1 METQYREKKF
11 CSEAGRSPAFVQKCG
26 GAFGYAAAY
35 ILERDSRQG
44 VSGMYELSYD
54 MQAKPRPSEE
64 KPWLKY
70 FSPAAV
76 HAPLPQDTLYG
87 YLVAQNGAYPDNAAL
102 NYYGNRI
109 PFGRALREIDRTADA
124 YQALGVQPGEIVTC
138 CSLAIPE
145 TVYSLYGLNK
155 IGGVSN
161 MIDPRASSKGIR
173 NFVAETGS
181 RVLVILDAILEK
193 NLDMLPELDV
203 DTIIVQTAERS
214 LPPMVRLL
222 KRLKDGAVRLPA
234 DKRIVLWDDFLRAG
248 AGANARPV
256 PYRENM
262 LAVINHTGGTTG
274 VPKGVMLTNDGMN
287 AMSVNFGLSGVNYR
301 RDNRF
306 LDIIPPFASYGVVC
320 SLHVPFS
327 LGLEVVLIPLF
338 APEKFADMVRR
349 YRPTHTLAVPSHYE
363 RLMNDARIRKMDLSF
378 FETAG
383 SGGDTMNTG
392 LEDKLNGFLHGRG
405 CRYPLSQGYG
415 MSEVSAAACC
425 NFNNVH
431 KNGSV
436 GIPLLK
442 TTVAVFR
449 PDSFEELGYDE
460 MGEICITGPTMMLG
474 YLNNP
479 EETARVMRR
488 HPDGTVWI
496 HSGDLGYMDADGFVY
511 IKGRMKRIII
521 RHDGHKVFPAQ
532 LEGIIG
538 GCGKVEACA
547 VVAVRDRERAQG
559 KLPMAFVKLRDT
571 VAHER
576 FQAVRDE
583 ILALCNAQLPLK
595 DRLYDLAFVPELPHT
610 AVGKIDYRRLEDD
623 YEKEHCA

>member
-1 METQYREKKF
+1 M
-11 CSEAGRSPAFVQKCG
+11 
-26 GAFGYAAAY
+26 YA
-35 ILERDSRQG
+35 
-44 VSGMYELSYD
+44 LSYD
-54 MQAKPRPSEE
+54 MQVKPRPSEG

-70 FSPAAV
+70 FSPEAV
-76 HAPLPQDTLYG
+76 AAPLPQDTLYG

-161 MIDPRASSKGIR
+161 MIDPRASSEGIR

-234 DKRIVLWDDFLRAG
+234 DKRIVYWDDFLRAG
-248 AGANARPV
+248 AGANAQPV

-287 AMSVNFGLSGVNYR
+287 AMSVNFGLSGVNYS

-338 APEKFADMVRR
+338 DPEKFADMVRR

-383 SGGDTMNTG
+383 SGGDTMNAG
-392 LEDKLNGFLHGRG
+392 LEDKLNGFLHGCG

-442 TTVAVFR
+442 TTVSVFR

-496 HSGDLGYMDADGFVY
+496 HSGDLGYLDADGFVY

-521 RHDGHKVFPAQ
+521 RHDGHKVFPTQ

-538 GCGKVEACA
+538 GCGKVEVCA

-571 VAHER
+571 IPRER

-595 DRLYDLAFVPELPHT
+595 DRLYDLAFVPALPHT

-623 YEKEHCA
+623 YEREHCA

>member
-1 METQYREKKF
+1 M
-11 CSEAGRSPAFVQKCG
+11 
-26 GAFGYAAAY
+26 YA
-35 ILERDSRQG
+35 
-44 VSGMYELSYD
+44 LSYD
-54 MQAKPRPSEE
+54 MQVKPRPSEG

-70 FSPAAV
+70 FSPEAV
-76 HAPLPQDTLYG
+76 AAPLPQDTLYG

-161 MIDPRASSKGIR
+161 MIDPRASSEGIR

-234 DKRIVLWDDFLRAG
+234 DKRIVYWDDFLRAG

-327 LGLEVVLIPLF
+327 LGLEVVLIPL
-338 APEKFADMVRR
+338 
-349 YRPTHTLAVPSHYE
+349 
-363 RLMNDARIRKMDLSF
+363 
-378 FETAG
+378 
-383 SGGDTMNTG
+383 
-392 LEDKLNGFLHGRG
+392 
-405 CRYPLSQGYG
+405 
-415 MSEVSAAACC
+415 
-425 NFNNVH
+425 
-431 KNGSV
+431 
-436 GIPLLK
+436 LK
-442 TTVAVFR
+442 TTVSVFR

-521 RHDGHKVFPAQ
+521 RHDGHKVFPTQ

-559 KLPMAFVKLRDT
+559 KLPMAFVKLRDSIPR
-571 VAHER
+571 ER
-576 FQAVRDE
+576 FQAIRDE

-595 DRLYDLAFVPELPHT
+595 DRLYDLAFVPALPHT

-623 YEKEHCA
+623 YEREHCA

>member
-1 METQYREKKF
+1 M
-11 CSEAGRSPAFVQKCG
+11 
-26 GAFGYAAAY
+26 YA
-35 ILERDSRQG
+35 
-44 VSGMYELSYD
+44 LSYD
-54 MQAKPRPSEE
+54 MQVKPRPSEG

-70 FSPAAV
+70 FSPEAV
-76 HAPLPQDTLYG
+76 AAPLPQDTLYG

-161 MIDPRASSKGIR
+161 MIDPRASSEGIR

-234 DKRIVLWDDFLRAG
+234 DKRIVYWDDFLRAG
-248 AGANARPV
+248 AGANAQPV

-287 AMSVNFGLSGVNYR
+287 AMSVNFGLSGVNYS

-338 APEKFADMVRR
+338 DPEKFADMVRR

-383 SGGDTMNTG
+383 SGGDTMNAG
-392 LEDKLNGFLHGRG
+392 LEDKLNGFLHGCG

-442 TTVAVFR
+442 TTVSVFR

-496 HSGDLGYMDADGFVY
+496 HSGDLGYLDADGFVY

-521 RHDGHKVFPAQ
+521 RHDGHKVFPTQ
-532 LEGIIG
+532 LEGISG

-559 KLPMAFVKLRDT
+559 KLPMAFVKLRDSIPR
-571 VAHER
+571 ER
-576 FQAVRDE
+576 FQAIRDE

-623 YEKEHCA
+623 YEREHCA

>member
-1 METQYREKKF
+1 M
-11 CSEAGRSPAFVQKCG
+11 A
-26 GAFGYAAAY
+26 
-35 ILERDSRQG
+35 
-44 VSGMYELSYD
+44 
-54 MQAKPRPSEE
+54 
-64 KPWLKY
+64 
-70 FSPAAV
+70 
-76 HAPLPQDTLYG
+76 
-87 YLVAQNGAYPDNAAL
+87 
-102 NYYGNRI
+102 
-109 PFGRALREIDRTADA
+109 EIF
-124 YQALGVQPGEIVTC
+124 QP
-138 CSLAIPE
+138 
-145 TVYSLYGLNK
+145 
-155 IGGVSN
+155 
-161 MIDPRASSKGIR
+161 
-173 NFVAETGS
+173 
-181 RVLVILDAILEK
+181 
-193 NLDMLPELDV
+193 
-203 DTIIVQTAERS
+203 
-214 LPPMVRLL
+214 
-222 KRLKDGAVRLPA
+222 
-234 DKRIVLWDDFLRAG
+234 
-248 AGANARPV
+248 
-256 PYRENM
+256 
-262 LAVINHTGGTTG
+262 
-274 VPKGVMLTNDGMN
+274 
-287 AMSVNFGLSGVNYR
+287 
-301 RDNRF
+301 
-306 LDIIPPFASYGVVC
+306 
-320 SLHVPFS
+320 
-327 LGLEVVLIPLF
+327 
-338 APEKFADMVRR
+338 
-349 YRPTHTLAVPSHYE
+349 
-363 RLMNDARIRKMDLSF
+363 
-378 FETAG
+378 
-383 SGGDTMNTG
+383 GGDTMNAG

-442 TTVAVFR
+442 TTVSVFR

-496 HSGDLGYMDADGFVY
+496 HSGDLGCMDADGFVY

-521 RHDGHKVFPAQ
+521 RHDGHKVFPTQ

-571 VAHER
+571 IPHER

-583 ILALCNAQLPLK
+583 ILALCNARLPLK

-623 YEKEHCA
+623 YERQHCA

>member
-1 METQYREKKF
+1 M
-11 CSEAGRSPAFVQKCG
+11 
-26 GAFGYAAAY
+26 YA
-35 ILERDSRQG
+35 
-44 VSGMYELSYD
+44 LSYD
-54 MQAKPRPSEE
+54 MQVKPRPSEG

-70 FSPAAV
+70 FSPEAV
-76 HAPLPQDTLYG
+76 AAPLPQDTLYG

-124 YQALGVQPGEIVTC
+124 YQALGMLPGEIVTC

-234 DKRIVLWDDFLRAG
+234 DKRIVLWDDFLRTG

-287 AMSVNFGLSGVNYR
+287 AMSVNFGLSGVNYS

-442 TTVAVFR
+442 TTVSVFR

-521 RHDGHKVFPAQ
+521 RHDGHKVFPTQ

-559 KLPMAFVKLRDT
+559 KLPMAFVKLRDSIP
-571 VAHER
+571 HER
-576 FQAVRDE
+576 FQAIRDE

-623 YEKEHCA
+623 YEREHCA

>member
-1 METQYREKKF
+1 M
-11 CSEAGRSPAFVQKCG
+11 
-26 GAFGYAAAY
+26 YA
-35 ILERDSRQG
+35 
-44 VSGMYELSYD
+44 LSYD
-54 MQAKPRPSEE
+54 MQVKPRPSEG

-70 FSPAAV
+70 FSPEAV
-76 HAPLPQDTLYG
+76 AAPLPQDTLYG

-124 YQALGVQPGEIVTC
+124 YQALGVLPGEIVTC

-161 MIDPRASSKGIR
+161 MIDPRASSEGIR

-203 DTIIVQTAERS
+203 DTIIVQTTERS

-234 DKRIVLWDDFLRAG
+234 DKRIVYWDDFLRAG

-287 AMSVNFGLSGVNYR
+287 AMSVNFGLSGVNYS

-338 APEKFADMVRR
+338 DPEKFADMVRR

-383 SGGDTMNTG
+383 SGGDTMNAG

-405 CRYPLSQGYG
+405 CRYPFSQGYG

-442 TTVAVFR
+442 TTVSVFR

-521 RHDGHKVFPAQ
+521 RHDGHKVFPTQ

-559 KLPMAFVKLRDT
+559 KLPMAFVKLRDSIP
-571 VAHER
+571 HER
-576 FQAVRDE
+576 FQAIRDE

-623 YEKEHCA
+623 YEREHCA

>member
-1 METQYREKKF
+1 M
-11 CSEAGRSPAFVQKCG
+11 
-26 GAFGYAAAY
+26 YA
-35 ILERDSRQG
+35 
-44 VSGMYELSYD
+44 LSYD
-54 MQAKPRPSEE
+54 MQVKPRPSEG

-70 FSPAAV
+70 FSPEAV
-76 HAPLPQDTLYG
+76 AAPLPQDTLYG

-161 MIDPRASSKGIR
+161 MIDPRASSEGIR

-234 DKRIVLWDDFLRAG
+234 DKRIVYWDDFLRAG
-248 AGANARPV
+248 AGANAQPV

-287 AMSVNFGLSGVNYR
+287 AMSVNFGLSGVNYS

-338 APEKFADMVRR
+338 DPEKFADMVRR

-383 SGGDTMNTG
+383 SGGDTMNAG
-392 LEDKLNGFLHGRG
+392 LEDKLNGFLHGCG

-442 TTVAVFR
+442 TTVSVFR

-521 RHDGHKVFPAQ
+521 RHDGHKVFPTQ

-559 KLPMAFVKLRDT
+559 KLPMAFVKLRDSIPR
-571 VAHER
+571 ER
-576 FQAVRDE
+576 FQAIRDE

-595 DRLYDLAFVPELPHT
+595 DRLYDLAFVPALPHT

-623 YEKEHCA
+623 YEREHCA

>member
-1 METQYREKKF
+1 M
-11 CSEAGRSPAFVQKCG
+11 
-26 GAFGYAAAY
+26 YA
-35 ILERDSRQG
+35 
-44 VSGMYELSYD
+44 LSYD
-54 MQAKPRPSEE
+54 MQVKPRPSEG

-70 FSPAAV
+70 FSPEAV
-76 HAPLPQDTLYG
+76 AAPLPQDTLYG

-124 YQALGVQPGEIVTC
+124 YQALGVLPGEIVTC

-161 MIDPRASSKGIR
+161 MIDPRASSEGIR

-203 DTIIVQTAERS
+203 DTIIVQTTERS

-248 AGANARPV
+248 AGANTQPV

-287 AMSVNFGLSGVNYR
+287 AMSVNFGLSGVNYS

-338 APEKFADMVRR
+338 DPEKFADMVRR
-349 YRPTHTLAVPSHYE
+349 YCPTHTLAVPSHYE

-383 SGGDTMNTG
+383 SGGDTMNAG

-442 TTVAVFR
+442 TTVSVFR

-521 RHDGHKVFPAQ
+521 RHDGHKVFPTQ

-559 KLPMAFVKLRDT
+559 KLPMAFVKLRDSIP
-571 VAHER
+571 HER
-576 FQAVRDE
+576 FQAIRDE

-595 DRLYDLAFVPELPHT
+595 DRLYDLAFVPALPHT

-623 YEKEHCA
+623 YEREHCA

>member
-1 METQYREKKF
+1 M
-11 CSEAGRSPAFVQKCG
+11 
-26 GAFGYAAAY
+26 YA
-35 ILERDSRQG
+35 
-44 VSGMYELSYD
+44 LSYD
-54 MQAKPRPSEE
+54 MQEKPRPSEA

-70 FSPAAV
+70 FSPEAV
-76 HAPLPQDTLYG
+76 AAPLPQDTLYG

-161 MIDPRASSKGIR
+161 MIDPRASSEGIC

-222 KRLKDGAVRLPA
+222 KRLKDGAVSLPA
-234 DKRIVLWDDFLRAG
+234 DKRIVYWDDFLHAG
-248 AGANARPV
+248 AGTDARPV
-256 PYRENM
+256 LYRENM
-262 LAVINHTGGTTG
+262 LAVINHTGGMTG

-287 AMSVNFGLSGVNYR
+287 AMSVNFGLSGVNYS

-338 APEKFADMVRR
+338 DPEKFADMVRR

-378 FETAG
+378 FETGG
-383 SGGDTMNTG
+383 SGGDTMNAG
-392 LEDKLNGFLHGRG
+392 LEDKLNGFLHSRG
-405 CRYPLSQGYG
+405 CRYPLS
-415 MSEVSAAACC
+415 
-425 NFNNVH
+425 
-431 KNGSV
+431 
-436 GIPLLK
+436 
-442 TTVAVFR
+442 
-449 PDSFEELGYDE
+449 
-460 MGEICITGPTMMLG
+460 
-474 YLNNP
+474 
-479 EETARVMRR
+479 
-488 HPDGTVWI
+488 
-496 HSGDLGYMDADGFVY
+496 
-511 IKGRMKRIII
+511 
-521 RHDGHKVFPAQ
+521 
-532 LEGIIG
+532 
-538 GCGKVEACA
+538 
-547 VVAVRDRERAQG
+547 
-559 KLPMAFVKLRDT
+559 
-571 VAHER
+571 
-576 FQAVRDE
+576 
-583 ILALCNAQLPLK
+583 
-595 DRLYDLAFVPELPHT
+595 
-610 AVGKIDYRRLEDD
+610 
-623 YEKEHCA
+623 

>member
-1 METQYREKKF
+1 M
-11 CSEAGRSPAFVQKCG
+11 
-26 GAFGYAAAY
+26 YA
-35 ILERDSRQG
+35 
-44 VSGMYELSYD
+44 LSYD
-54 MQAKPRPSEE
+54 MQVKPRPSEG

-70 FSPAAV
+70 FSPEAV
-76 HAPLPQDTLYG
+76 AAPLPQDTLYG

-161 MIDPRASSKGIR
+161 MIDPRASSEGIR

-234 DKRIVLWDDFLRAG
+234 DKRIVYWDDFLRAG
-248 AGANARPV
+248 AGANAQPV

-287 AMSVNFGLSGVNYR
+287 AMSVNFGLSGVNYS

-306 LDIIPPFASYGVVC
+306 LDIIP
-320 SLHVPFS
+320 
-327 LGLEVVLIPLF
+327 LF
-338 APEKFADMVRR
+338 DPEKFADMVRR

-383 SGGDTMNTG
+383 SGGDTMNAG
-392 LEDKLNGFLHGRG
+392 LEDKLNGFLHGCG

-442 TTVAVFR
+442 TTVSVFR

-496 HSGDLGYMDADGFVY
+496 HSGDLGYLDADGFVY

-521 RHDGHKVFPAQ
+521 RHDGHKVFPTQ

-559 KLPMAFVKLRDT
+559 KLPMAFVKLRDSIPR
-571 VAHER
+571 ER
-576 FQAVRDE
+576 FQAIRDE

-623 YEKEHCA
+623 YEREHCA

>member
-1 METQYREKKF
+1 
-11 CSEAGRSPAFVQKCG
+11 
-26 GAFGYAAAY
+26 
-35 ILERDSRQG
+35 
-44 VSGMYELSYD
+44 
-54 MQAKPRPSEE
+54 
-64 KPWLKY
+64 
-70 FSPAAV
+70 
-76 HAPLPQDTLYG
+76 
-87 YLVAQNGAYPDNAAL
+87 
-102 NYYGNRI
+102 
-109 PFGRALREIDRTADA
+109 
-124 YQALGVQPGEIVTC
+124 
-138 CSLAIPE
+138 
-145 TVYSLYGLNK
+145 
-155 IGGVSN
+155 
-161 MIDPRASSKGIR
+161 MIDPRASSEGIR

-234 DKRIVLWDDFLRAG
+234 DKRIVYWDDFLRAG
-248 AGANARPV
+248 AGAHARPV

-287 AMSVNFGLSGVNYR
+287 AMSVNFGLSGVNYS

-338 APEKFADMVRR
+338 DPEKFADMVRR

-363 RLMNDARIRKMDLSF
+363 RLLNDARIRKMDLSF

-383 SGGDTMNTG
+383 SGGDTMNAG

-442 TTVAVFR
+442 TTVSVFR

-521 RHDGHKVFPAQ
+521 RHDGHKVFPTQ
-532 LEGIIG
+532 LDGIIG

-559 KLPMAFVKLRDT
+559 KLPMAFVKLRDSIPR
-571 VAHER
+571 ER

-623 YEKEHCA
+623 YEREHCA

>member
-1 METQYREKKF
+1 M
-11 CSEAGRSPAFVQKCG
+11 
-26 GAFGYAAAY
+26 YA
-35 ILERDSRQG
+35 
-44 VSGMYELSYD
+44 LSYD
-54 MQAKPRPSEE
+54 MQVKPRPSEG

-70 FSPAAV
+70 FSPEAV
-76 HAPLPQDTLYG
+76 AAPLPQDTLYG

-109 PFGRALREIDRTADA
+109 PFGRALGEIDRTADA
-124 YQALGVQPGEIVTC
+124 YQALGVQLGEIVTC

-161 MIDPRASSKGIR
+161 MIDPRASSEGIR

-234 DKRIVLWDDFLRAG
+234 DKRIVYWDDFLRAG
-248 AGANARPV
+248 AGANAQPV

-287 AMSVNFGLSGVNYR
+287 AMSVNFGLSGVNYS

-338 APEKFADMVRR
+338 DPEKFADMVRR

-383 SGGDTMNTG
+383 SGGDTMNAG
-392 LEDKLNGFLHGRG
+392 LEDKLNGFLHGCG

-442 TTVAVFR
+442 TTVSVFR

-496 HSGDLGYMDADGFVY
+496 HSGDLGYLDADGFVY

-521 RHDGHKVFPAQ
+521 RHDGHKVFPTQ

-559 KLPMAFVKLRDT
+559 KLPMAFVKLRDSIPR
-571 VAHER
+571 ER
-576 FQAVRDE
+576 FQAIRDE

-623 YEKEHCA
+623 YEREHCA

>member
-1 METQYREKKF
+1 M
-11 CSEAGRSPAFVQKCG
+11 
-26 GAFGYAAAY
+26 YA
-35 ILERDSRQG
+35 
-44 VSGMYELSYD
+44 LSYD
-54 MQAKPRPSEE
+54 MQVKPRPSEG

-70 FSPAAV
+70 FSPEAV
-76 HAPLPQDTLYG
+76 AAPLPQDTLYG

-124 YQALGVQPGEIVTC
+124 YQALGVLPGEIVTC

-234 DKRIVLWDDFLRAG
+234 DKRIVYWDDFLRAG
-248 AGANARPV
+248 AGANAQPV

-287 AMSVNFGLSGVNYR
+287 AMSVNFGLSGVNYS

-327 LGLEVVLIPLF
+327 LAGGRAHPAVRPGEIRGHGPALPPDAHAGCPVALR
-338 APEKFADMVRR
+338 AADERR
-349 YRPTHTLAVPSHYE
+349 ADPKNGPVIFRDGRFRRRHDERRAGGQAQRLSARP
-363 RLMNDARIRKMDLSF
+363 RL
-378 FETAG
+378 
-383 SGGDTMNTG
+383 
-392 LEDKLNGFLHGRG
+392 
-405 CRYPLSQGYG
+405 PLSALAG
-415 MSEVSAAACC
+415 
-425 NFNNVH
+425 
-431 KNGSV
+431 
-436 GIPLLK
+436 
-442 TTVAVFR
+442 
-449 PDSFEELGYDE
+449 
-460 MGEICITGPTMMLG
+460 
-474 YLNNP
+474 
-479 EETARVMRR
+479 
-488 HPDGTVWI
+488 
-496 HSGDLGYMDADGFVY
+496 
-511 IKGRMKRIII
+511 
-521 RHDGHKVFPAQ
+521 
-532 LEGIIG
+532 
-538 GCGKVEACA
+538 
-547 VVAVRDRERAQG
+547 
-559 KLPMAFVKLRDT
+559 LR
-571 VAHER
+571 HER
-576 FQAVRDE
+576 GQRRC
-583 ILALCNAQLPLK
+583 LLQLQ
-595 DRLYDLAFVPELPHT
+595 
-610 AVGKIDYRRLEDD
+610 
-623 YEKEHCA
+623 

>member
-1 METQYREKKF
+1 M
-11 CSEAGRSPAFVQKCG
+11 
-26 GAFGYAAAY
+26 YA
-35 ILERDSRQG
+35 
-44 VSGMYELSYD
+44 LSYD
-54 MQAKPRPSEE
+54 MQVKPRPSEG

-70 FSPAAV
+70 FSPEAV
-76 HAPLPQDTLYG
+76 AAPLPQDTLYG

-109 PFGRALREIDRTADA
+109 PFGRALGEIDRTADA
-124 YQALGVQPGEIVTC
+124 YQALGVQLGEIVTC

-161 MIDPRASSKGIR
+161 MIDPRASSEGIR

-234 DKRIVLWDDFLRAG
+234 DKRIVYWDNFLRAG

-287 AMSVNFGLSGVNYR
+287 AMSVNFGLSGVNYS

-338 APEKFADMVRR
+338 DPEKFADMVRR

-383 SGGDTMNTG
+383 SGGDTMNAG
-392 LEDKLNGFLHGRG
+392 LEDKLNGFLHGCG

-442 TTVAVFR
+442 TTVSVFR

-521 RHDGHKVFPAQ
+521 RHDGHKVFPTQ

-559 KLPMAFVKLRDT
+559 KLPMAFVKLRDSIPR
-571 VAHER
+571 ER
-576 FQAVRDE
+576 FQAIRDE

-595 DRLYDLAFVPELPHT
+595 DRLYDLAFVPALPHT

-623 YEKEHCA
+623 YEREHCA

>member
-1 METQYREKKF
+1 M
-11 CSEAGRSPAFVQKCG
+11 
-26 GAFGYAAAY
+26 YA
-35 ILERDSRQG
+35 
-44 VSGMYELSYD
+44 LSYD
-54 MQAKPRPSEE
+54 MQVKPRPSEG

-70 FSPAAV
+70 FSPEAV
-76 HAPLPQDTLYG
+76 AAPLPQDTLYG

-161 MIDPRASSKGIR
+161 MIDPRASSEGIR

-234 DKRIVLWDDFLRAG
+234 DKRIVYWDDFLRAG
-248 AGANARPV
+248 AGANAQPV

-287 AMSVNFGLSGVNYR
+287 AMSVNFGLSGVNYS

-338 APEKFADMVRR
+338 DPEKFADMVRR

-383 SGGDTMNTG
+383 SGGDTMNAG
-392 LEDKLNGFLHGRG
+392 LEDKLNGFLHGCG

-442 TTVAVFR
+442 TTVSVFR

-496 HSGDLGYMDADGFVY
+496 HSGDLGYLDADGFVY

-521 RHDGHKVFPAQ
+521 RHDGHKVFPTQ

-538 GCGKVEACA
+538 GCGKAEACA

-559 KLPMAFVKLRDT
+559 KLPMAFVKLRDSIPR
-571 VAHER
+571 ER
-576 FQAVRDE
+576 FQAIRDE

-623 YEKEHCA
+623 YEREHCA

>member
-1 METQYREKKF
+1 M
-11 CSEAGRSPAFVQKCG
+11 
-26 GAFGYAAAY
+26 YA
-35 ILERDSRQG
+35 
-44 VSGMYELSYD
+44 LSYD
-54 MQAKPRPSEE
+54 MQVKPRPSEG

-70 FSPAAV
+70 FSPEAV
-76 HAPLPQDTLYG
+76 AAPLPQDTLYG

-161 MIDPRASSKGIR
+161 MIDPRASSEGIR

-234 DKRIVLWDDFLRAG
+234 DKRIVYWDDFLRAG
-248 AGANARPV
+248 AGANAQPV

-287 AMSVNFGLSGVNYR
+287 AMSVNFGLSGVNYS

-338 APEKFADMVRR
+338 DPEKFADMVRR

-383 SGGDTMNTG
+383 SGGDTMNAG
-392 LEDKLNGFLHGRG
+392 LEDKLNGFLHGCG

-442 TTVAVFR
+442 TTVSVFR

-488 HPDGTVWI
+488 HQDGTVWI
-496 HSGDLGYMDADGFVY
+496 HSGDLGYLDADGFVY

-521 RHDGHKVFPAQ
+521 RHDGHKVFPTQ

-559 KLPMAFVKLRDT
+559 KLPMAFVKLRDSIPR
-571 VAHER
+571 ER
-576 FQAVRDE
+576 FQAIRDE

-623 YEKEHCA
+623 YEREHCA

>member
-1 METQYREKKF
+1 M
-11 CSEAGRSPAFVQKCG
+11 
-26 GAFGYAAAY
+26 YA
-35 ILERDSRQG
+35 
-44 VSGMYELSYD
+44 LSYD
-54 MQAKPRPSEE
+54 MQVKPRPSEG

-70 FSPAAV
+70 FSPEAV
-76 HAPLPQDTLYG
+76 AAPLPQDTLYG

-161 MIDPRASSKGIR
+161 MIDPRASSEGIR

-234 DKRIVLWDDFLRAG
+234 DKRIVYWDDFLRAG
-248 AGANARPV
+248 AGANAQPV

-287 AMSVNFGLSGVNYR
+287 AMSVNFGLSGVNYS

-338 APEKFADMVRR
+338 DPEKFADMVRR

-383 SGGDTMNTG
+383 SGGDTMNAG
-392 LEDKLNGFLHGRG
+392 LEDKLNGFLHGCG
-405 CRYPLSQGYG
+405 CRYPLSQGCG

-442 TTVAVFR
+442 TTVSVFR

-496 HSGDLGYMDADGFVY
+496 HSGDLGYLDADGFVY

-521 RHDGHKVFPAQ
+521 RHDGHKVFPTQ

-559 KLPMAFVKLRDT
+559 KLPMAFVKLRDSIPR
-571 VAHER
+571 ER
-576 FQAVRDE
+576 FQAIRDE

-623 YEKEHCA
+623 YEREHCA